1 MSGVRPIVI
10 AGGGTAGHI
19 LPGLSIASALVDR
32 GEPLDRLLWIG
43 SERGQESTLVPPSGI
58 ELIVLPGRG
67 IQRRLTPANVG
78 AVFGLVVAAVRAF
91 WIVGRRRPAVVLSL
105 GGYASVA
112 AAAAA
117 VVWRVPLVLAEQNA
131 VAGAANRWL
140 GRFARAA
147 AVPFDGTGLPRATVT
162 GNPVRDEILALRPAD
177 PSGIGDRQ
185 AAARQ
190 ALGIPEIGRAHV

>member
-1 MSGVRPIVI
+1 MSEPTWALI

-78 AVFGLVVAAVRAF
+78 AVFGLVVAAVER
-91 WIVGRRRPAVVLSL
+91 
-105 GGYASVA
+105 
-112 AAAAA
+112 
-117 VVWRVPLVLAEQNA
+117 
-131 VAGAANRWL
+131 VAGL
-140 GRFARAA
+140 HHDQRAA
-147 AVPFDGTGLPRATVT
+147 A
-162 GNPVRDEILALRPAD
+162 PVVLRV
-177 PSGIGDRQ
+177 DR
-185 AAARQ
+185 AARGP
-190 ALGIPEIGRAHV
+190 AC

>member
-91 WIVGRRRPAVVLSL
+91 FSTQP
-105 GGYASVA
+105 
-112 AAAAA
+112 
-117 VVWRVPLVLAEQNA
+117 
-131 VAGAANRWL
+131 
-140 GRFARAA
+140 
-147 AVPFDGTGLPRATVT
+147 
-162 GNPVRDEILALRPAD
+162 
-177 PSGIGDRQ
+177 
-185 AAARQ
+185 
-190 ALGIPEIGRAHV
+190 